1 MIIPSTETLH
11 STIYVLWT
19 LWVCGSR
26 IKPFNTGVGIMTYTY
41 VHTYIHTYLN
51 RLCRHIHIHI
61 STHIYVCAYIYICI
75 YLYACI
81 GIHIHMYMPYACSH
95 THMHMCKCCHTCK
108 YACAHYCNGMVVDEV
123 VTGSP
128 RWHIVGI
135 ELYQYHTRASV
146 GRRFLAQGRVWS
158 ETGVD
163 MLQPSAGAIPGK
175 HKPVLFQER
184 RFNSSRWFEI
194 RTYDCF
200 FVLGWL
206 WTGGSAE
213 TVRWF

>member
-1 MIIPSTETLH
+1 M
-11 STIYVLWT
+11 
-19 LWVCGSR
+19 
-26 IKPFNTGVGIMTYTY
+26 
-41 VHTYIHTYLN
+41 
-51 RLCRHIHIHI
+51 
-61 STHIYVCAYIYICI
+61 YIYIYVFI
-75 YLYACI
+75 
-81 GIHIHMYMPYACSH
+81 YMPVLVYTYICIC
-95 THMHMCKCCHTCK
+95 HMPVRTRICTCANAVTCK

-163 MLQPSAGAIPGK
+163 MLQPSADAIPGK

-184 RFNSSRWFEI
+184 RFNSSRWFE

>member
-1 MIIPSTETLH
+1 M
-11 STIYVLWT
+11 
-19 LWVCGSR
+19 
-26 IKPFNTGVGIMTYTY
+26 Y
-41 VHTYIHTYLN
+41 VH
-51 RLCRHIHIHI
+51 
-61 STHIYVCAYIYICI
+61 IYICI

-200 FVLGWL
+200 FRFRVALDWRLSGNGTMVLTRMTCTFSWFM
-206 WTGGSAE
+206 
-213 TVRWF
+213 TVCRLDYTDEHTYLDEGMGEWVGR